1 MKKLAKTLAMNRTT
15 LTACVLSLAT
25 LALAA
30 CQGKEPEPQT
40 VPLPTASAVASVA
53 ADPVPPSSAAPTVAD
68 TSGAAAN
75 TAPVTPPTDAT
86 PKPTGGGSIDACCS
100 ALDGIAKSGK
110 DAVSKAKAASASAVC
125 KSLAKSVK
133 DGSANRARAL
143 TTVRASLQG
152 TEIPGACN

>member
-1 MKKLAKTLAMNRTT
+1 MNRTT
-15 LTACVLSLAT
+15 LSACVLSLAT
-25 LALAA
+25 LALPA

-53 ADPVPPSSAAPTVAD
+53 ADPVPSSSAAPTAAD
-68 TSGAAAN
+68 TGGAAAN
-75 TAPVTPPTDAT
+75 TAAPVTPPTDTT
-86 PKPTGGGSIDACCS
+86 PKATGGGSIDACCS

-133 DGSANRARAL
+133 EGSANRARSL